1 MRFLQDFLEIIGPYS
16 LNDVTSTISS
26 LDNNNPQPRL
36 ISLGLE
42 YVPHTFC
49 CSIQLMKRPTIGT
62 KEEKSIAMASK
73 IAIRILTIIHF
84 LVMNISPLL
93 SLVRVCWFVIVW
105 LIVAAELLFFATLE
119 RFGLSIQT
127 SLPKLDF
134 VFKTELD
141 KKTCLMIRLNNV
153 PRAYLPSLAVLQK
166 TWKLGCRFSI
176 DFDFEFDCDVVKMC
190 GNSIKLA
197 MDSSCMLPT
206 LEELASDVVSM
217 IMGEYFLASGKKR
230 NAVLD
235 GSRNLFAF
243 TIAGKSLDVY
253 MREVVVSASV
263 YFKLKGYIESHVKSA
278 SHAHRRTYSLSTDT
292 ETTDSLFSFTEM
304 NPLLDIRGM
313 MGMRQEQNNQHMD
326 LASLMALDL
335 IDLRLFDQ
343 DNRRLATASNLHF
356 SSSTWY
362 PNPTNVGGSKSRLQR
377 LFGVGSGTSGD
388 VNGLVQ
394 DKATFYSNK
403 YPARSEIISQM
414 DQLQLYIIPDDDC
427 HCIVIDGLSLIY
439 ASSANHDGCM
449 SKLMTTSGQ
458 TLDVQCKR
466 LTIDTS
472 EEFLDHALGESTLR
486 AIRYFCFGYNYA
498 MESLLSDVE
507 VTLKI
512 DDINI
517 DVVCASMPTDYGTNQ
532 ALAKSSHQS
541 YDNAA
546 SYYDPSS
553 VLTCHDDC
561 LFPSLCAVKIAMK
574 KMECEYNTQSR
585 SITVSAEDFQ
595 EFVIELDCLDSS
607 LSDIDFEEGEKG
619 ELDDGDYDDLLSME
633 DGSELK
639 DGYDMHYNN
648 NNEVNEVNEKR
659 RNHSWYHHNLPTTSK
674 RSYVF
679 DHYEYQYEQ
688 ELLWSP
694 E

>member
-1 MRFLQDFLEIIGPYS
+1 MQLLRFQLLLDGHSMIFLQDFLEILGPYS

-26 LDNNNPQPRL
+26 LDNDHQPRL
-36 ISLGLE
+36 ISLGLD

-49 CSIQLMKRPTIGT
+49 CSIQLMKRPTNGS
-62 KEEKSIAMASK
+62 KEEKYIATASK
-73 IAIRILTIIHF
+73 IAIRILTIVHF
-84 LVMNISPLL
+84 LIMNISPLL
-93 SLVRVCWFVIVW
+93 SLVRVCWFVFVW

-119 RFGLSIQT
+119 RFGLSLQT

-141 KKTCLMIRLNNV
+141 KKTCLMKRLNNV

-176 DFDFEFDCDVVKMC
+176 DFDFEFDCDVVKTC
-190 GNSIKLA
+190 GNSIKLV

-217 IMGEYFLASGKKR
+217 IMGEYTSGKKR

-243 TIAGKSLDVY
+243 TVAGKSLDVY
-253 MREVVVSASV
+253 MREVVISASV

-304 NPLLDIRGM
+304 NPLLDIRGV
-313 MGMRQEQNNQHMD
+313 MGTRQEQNNQYMD
-326 LASLMALDL
+326 LASLVALDL

-356 SSSTWY
+356 SSSSWY
-362 PNPTNVGGSKSRLQR
+362 NNNHINTSGTKNRLQR
-377 LFGVGSGTSGD
+377 LFGAGSTISGNL
-388 VNGLVQ
+388 NGHIH

-414 DQLQLYIIPDDDC
+414 DHLQLYIIPDDDC
-427 HCIVIDGLSLIY
+427 HSIVIDGLSLMY

-466 LTIDTS
+466 LNIDTS
-472 EEFLDHALGESTLR
+472 EEYLDHALGETTLR
-486 AIRYFCFGYNYA
+486 TIRYFCFGYNYA
-498 MESLLSDVE
+498 METLLSDVE
-507 VTLKI
+507 VTIKI
-512 DDINI
+512 DDIAV
-517 DVVCASMPTDYGTNQ
+517 DVVCASTTQTNHQ
-532 ALAKSSHQS
+532 ALAESCHHS
-541 YDNAA
+541 YDAP
-546 SYYDPSS
+546 SPSS
-553 VLTCHDDC
+553 GLAYDGDC
-561 LFPSLCAVKIAMK
+561 LFPELCAVKIAMK
-574 KMECEYNTQSR
+574 NIECEYNTQNR
-585 SITVSAEDFQ
+585 GIIVTAEDFQ
-595 EFVIELDCLDSS
+595 EFVVELDCGTTS
-607 LSDIDFEEGEKG
+607 LSDMDFENEH
-619 ELDDGDYDDLLSME
+619 LAAGDYDDLLSVE
-633 DGSELK
+633 DGSESK
-639 DGYDMHYNN
+639 DGYDLG
-648 NNEVNEVNEKR
+648 NERR
-659 RNHSWYHHNLPTTSK
+659 RNDSCYQKLPSSQ
-674 RSYVF
+674 RSYVLNRELR
-679 DHYEYQYEQ
+679 YEH
-688 ELLWSP
+688 ELLWAP